1 MLWKCI
7 GITAALLTMFGFVP
21 QIMKMRKTGS
31 AEDVS
36 GVTLIQFSVG
46 GALWILYGIHL
57 NDLIIVGANSI
68 SLVMVLIALTLYLK
82 LGKKNS

>member
-1 MLWKCI
+1 
-7 GITAALLTMFGFVP
+7 MFGFVP
-21 QIMKMRKTGS
+21 QIMKMRKTSS

-46 GALWILYGIHL
+46 AVLWILYGIHL
-57 NDLIIVGANSI
+57 NDFIIVGANSI